1 MLGITVG
8 PIAGGFV
15 AEAVGLQAPF
25 FLVAGLAGTAGVWSY
40 TSVQETAG
48 SETHQRGK
56 TRLPLRDRLRLVV
69 RNRNLLLVSLMTF
82 NMFFMLVGTRQSVL
96 PLLVS
101 DRVDV
106 GVGTVGLV
114 LGVVSLSN
122 LLSIAPASYLSGRIG
137 RKPVIVGSGIISGLS
152 LALFAAS
159 GSLTAFIVAA
169 TVMGVGTGLASPSTA
184 TTPRT

>member
-1 MLGITVG
+1 
-8 PIAGGFV
+8 
-15 AEAVGLQAPF
+15 
-25 FLVAGLAGTAGVWSY
+25 
-40 TSVQETAG
+40 
-48 SETHQRGK
+48 
-56 TRLPLRDRLRLVV
+56 
-69 RNRNLLLVSLMTF
+69 
-82 NMFFMLVGTRQSVL
+82 
-96 PLLVS
+96 VS